1 MALAWNPKQSFDIE
15 KRKSKMERSKIDKKK
30 KDFSNLLA
38 YKMKKKSQ
46 KRKEL
51 KLKKKKKRL
60 VEFVVILN
68 VKHKPSLK

>member
-15 KRKSKMERSKIDKKK
+15 KKKSKMERSKID
-30 KDFSNLLA
+30 
-38 YKMKKKSQ
+38 
-46 KRKEL
+46 
-51 KLKKKKKRL
+51 KKKKRL